1 MNSVPMSVFSAELFR
16 KDDLYNSQYISL
28 EVEDW
33 VGQLEKDIAVKL
45 LEAFTDGRFDDEL
58 DILRKTYKVR
68 VYTKTCTEEMPL
80 HLKFAS
86 VVLSGDK
93 MGSLVDEKEI
103 MASAPVSMRTRQ
115 ITIKVKKKLFSRV
128 WVVRRPGTWKKRCQ
142 AAFLYRGDRYGI

>member
-68 VYTKTCTEEMPL
+68 VYTKTCTEEMRVL
-80 HLKFAS
+80 FCQVTKWGAS
-86 VVLSGDK
+86 
-93 MGSLVDEKEI
+93 
-103 MASAPVSMRTRQ
+103 
-115 ITIKVKKKLFSRV
+115 
-128 WVVRRPGTWKKRCQ
+128 
-142 AAFLYRGDRYGI
+142 

>member
-103 MASAPVSMRTRQ
+103 MASAPVKMRTRK
-115 ITIKVKKKLFSRV
+115 ITITVKKKFFSKV
-128 WVVRRPGTWKKRCQ
+128 
-142 AAFLYRGDRYGI
+142 

>member
-128 WVVRRPGTWKKRCQ
+128 WVVRRSGTWKKRCQ

>member
-115 ITIKVKKKLFSRV
+115 ITIKVKTKLFSRV
-128 WVVRRPGTWKKRCQ
+128 WVVRRSGTWKKRCQ

>member
-1 MNSVPMSVFSAELFR
+1 MNSVPASVYTADLFQTENLHNA
-16 KDDLYNSQYISL
+16 KYISV

-33 VGQLEKDIAVKL
+33 VGQLSKDIAGKL

-103 MASAPVSMRTRQ
+103 MASAPVKMRTRK
-115 ITIKVKKKLFSRV
+115 ITITVKKKFFSKV
-128 WVVRRPGTWKKRCQ
+128 
-142 AAFLYRGDRYGI
+142 